1 MRTIVAFIV
10 APFCS
15 SLVAAGLSTMDFH
28 PLALFILFCG
38 TFYVLQVL
46 IGMPAY
52 FLLRRAG
59 RQGLWVYA
67 LLGFSAPALSVLIF
81 GLYRGEPD
89 ISLGQTLHVTGL
101 FGVFGAV
108 VGCVFWLV
116 ARPDKIARSAGRGS
130 S

>member
-10 APFCS
+10 APFFS
-15 SLVAAGLSTMDFH
+15 SFVAAGLSTMDLH

-38 TFYVLQVL
+38 AFYALQVL

-59 RQGLWVYA
+59 RQGIWIYA
-67 LLGFSAPALSVLIF
+67 SCGFCAPALPTLLF
-81 GLYRGEPD
+81 CLYRGEPD

-101 FGVFGAV
+101 FGVLGAA
-108 VGCVFWLV
+108 VGCLFWLI
-116 ARPDKIARSAGRGS
+116 ARPDKIARSGRPGS